1 MLFVSKNSYS
11 GLYLK
16 LFSLCLLL
24 IFFFNLEA
32 VSFIKTVPN
41 PYSFRLRRPASGSH
55 VIQGDS
61 KRPAVR
67 RCAREPGSQSRM
79 RLAQRGKR
87 EEFQ

>member
-41 PYSFRLRRPASGSH
+41 THSFRLRRPASGSH
-55 VIQGDS
+55 VNRGDS

-67 RCAREPGSQSRM
+67 RCAREPGSHRRM

-87 EEFQ
+87 EQFR